1 MTQGESDRSI
11 KVMAKLFVYSL
22 SLIVIML
29 SSFIIQLTLPTLGV
43 IIGVVG
49 VLVAF
54 LITVHSLAK
63 DLIK

>member
-29 SSFIIQLTLPTLGV
+29 SSFIIQLTHSTLGI

>member
-1 MTQGESDRSI
+1 
-11 KVMAKLFVYSL
+11 MAKLFVYSL
-22 SLIVIML
+22 SLAVIMV
-29 SSFIIQLTLPTLGV
+29 SSFIVQLIDSTLGLIV
-43 IIGVVG
+43 GIVG